1 VVALCGEIPDK
12 NGPQFRMIINRQK
25 RIAIP
30 SAALQKFLAQVR
42 KELKLDRTEMSI
54 CFVTDG
60 AIAKLKARYR
70 GKRKPTDVLSFPA
83 QANDRSTRS
92 SANSRRTPE
101 FLGDV
106 AISPETA
113 RRNAL
118 RDGRALDT
126 ELKILMLHGTLHLL
140 GYDHETDEGQM
151 DRAEARLRRRLR
163 LA

>member
-1 VVALCGEIPDK
+1 MLGDD
-12 NGPQFRMIINRQK
+12 GLQFRMIINRQK

-30 SAALQKFLAQVR
+30 RAALQRFLAQVR
-42 KELKLDRTEMSI
+42 KELKLGRTEMSV

-60 AIAKLKARYR
+60 AIAKLNSRYR

-83 QANDRSTRS
+83 HGNGHAQGAEANG
-92 SANSRRTPE
+92 NGRRR
-101 FLGDV
+101 FLGDI

-113 RRNAL
+113 RRNAS
-118 RDGRALDT
+118 RDGRTLNT

>member
-1 VVALCGEIPDK
+1 
-12 NGPQFRMIINRQK
+12 MIINRQK

-30 SAALQKFLAQVR
+30 SATLQRFLVQLR
-42 KELKLDRTEMSI
+42 KELKLGRTEMSI

-60 AIAKLKARYR
+60 AIAKLNARYR
-70 GKRKPTDVLSFPA
+70 GKPKPTDVLSFPA
-83 QANDRSTRS
+83 NENGHKG
-92 SANSRRTPE
+92 SAASNGNHHPK
-101 FLGDV
+101 FLGDI

-118 RDGRALDT
+118 RDGRSLNT

-151 DRAEARLRRRLR
+151 DRAEAGLRRRLR

>member
-1 VVALCGEIPDK
+1 
-12 NGPQFRMIINRQK
+12 MIANRQK
-25 RIAIP
+25 RIAI
-30 SAALQKFLAQVR
+30 SSSTLGRFLAQIR
-42 KELKLDRTEMSI
+42 RELKLGRTEVSV
-54 CFVTDG
+54 CFLTNE
-60 AIAKLKARYR
+60 AIAKLNARYR

-83 QANDRSTRS
+83 YENGRKSKA
-92 SANSRRTPE
+92 SANGHGTPE
-101 FLGDV
+101 FLGDI

-118 RDGRALDT
+118 RDGRTLNT